1 MDVKLSP
8 IYIVRLSPS
17 SDTYTSSSL
26 YIFYRNLI
34 RNMLTLF
41 CIALIL
47 IVSQVSAFSAARTFG
62 KNQVSSIRM
71 AFDWGNFFLPK
82 SKKTSTSTPVVKNTA
97 VPSKASTSSAKKA
110 TVKKGAKDMTW
121 GGR

>member
-1 MDVKLSP
+1 
-8 IYIVRLSPS
+8 
-17 SDTYTSSSL
+17 
-26 YIFYRNLI
+26 
-34 RNMLTLF
+34 MLTLF

-97 VPSKASTSSAKKA
+97 VPSKASTSTAKKA

>member
-47 IVSQVSAFSAARTFG
+47 IVSQVSAFSASRTFG
-62 KNQVSSIRM
+62 KKQVSSIRM

-110 TVKKGAKDMTW
+110 TVKKDAKDMTW